1 MKFLLAYSFRKMFF
15 IGQNLKCVQ
24 VTYYFDEKISSA
36 AEWQEYHSVYSG
48 KTVKSKHE
56 FLNVKE
62 NKYQQIKKA
71 IC

>member
-24 VTYYFDEKISSA
+24 VTYYFDEKLSSA

-48 KTVKSKHE
+48 KTVKASM
-56 FLNVKE
+56 NS
-62 NKYQQIKKA
+62 
-71 IC
+71 